1 VLLESDI
8 PGAQVMIDGKRSS
21 TPVML
26 NVVPGMKSVH
36 LLAPDSAAATPA
48 SVTVDP
54 ATLGTGQVEIA
65 SDPPG
70 ARITIDGTRRGV
82 TPLTLPLPPGQHT
95 VLVSTARPTSAAR

>member
-1 VLLESDI
+1 VAAAPPSPQLVLLESDI

-26 NVVPGMKSVH
+26 NVLPGMKSVH
-36 LLAPDSAAATPA
+36 LLAPDSASATPA

-54 ATLGTGQVEIA
+54 ATVGTGQVEIA

-70 ARITIDGTRRGV
+70 AHHDHEGARRPPLCAAPGATV
-82 TPLTLPLPPGQHT
+82 T
-95 VLVSTARPTSAAR
+95 V